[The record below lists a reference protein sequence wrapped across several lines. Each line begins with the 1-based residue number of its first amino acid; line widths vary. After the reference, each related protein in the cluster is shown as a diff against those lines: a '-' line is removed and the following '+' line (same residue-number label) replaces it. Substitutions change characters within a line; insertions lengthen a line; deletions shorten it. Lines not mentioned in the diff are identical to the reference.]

1 MLKLTKTSIILLL
14 ICSIE
19 ANKTIELLEKLINEL
34 KEEFDYRLNN
44 AIKVQ
49 QIYERRVE
57 EMAKK
62 ISGFNEKL
70 YDINGRSCYSKKVRS
85 QRINKTID
93 ETENEIKYLEQ
104 NTSESYIISIN
115 YI

>member
-1 MLKLTKTSIILLL
+1 MFKLTKISIILLL

-19 ANKTIELLEKLINEL
+19 ANKTIELLEKLINQL

-44 AIKVQ
+44 AVKVQ
-49 QIYERRVE
+49 EIYEKRVE
-57 EMAKK
+57 EMAKQ

-70 YDINGRSCYSKKVRS
+70 YDINSRSCYSKEIRS
-85 QRINKTID
+85 DRINKTID
-93 ETENEIKYLEQ
+93 ETENEIEYLEQ
-104 NTSESYIISIN
+104 NTSESYINSIN